1 MVTAVSMSGG
11 GELHQAAPVATARAR
26 RQSTAQGRIAE
37 VGAIAVLTRQTIVAS
52 LRPPFTYGHELVAQ
66 INFVIRTAWLPLVL
80 TAFALAFGPA
90 GVQAAGFY
98 QLFGA
103 LDRLG
108 GLFAV
113 AVVREFGP
121 LVCAIV
127 IAGVAGTAMCADLGA
142 RKIREELDALAV
154 LGVDVVKGVVAP
166 RLIALTI
173 VTVLFD
179 VFALLFGVFA
189 GIVITVIKGADIGPF
204 FHTFYSQ
211 ASPVELTASLIKTA
225 LFGAAV
231 AVICCYKGM
240 TASGG
245 AEGVGRA
252 VNQAVVMS
260 LLTVA
265 VINYVFTQVL
275 LATHPTLSVPK

>member
-1 MVTAVSMSGG
+1 MSAV
-11 GELHQAAPVATARAR
+11 R
-26 RQSTAQGRIAE
+26 RQSSAGGGVDE
-37 VGAIAVLTRQTIVAS
+37 VGAIAVLARETIAAA

-66 INFVIRTAWLPLVL
+66 VNFVIRTAWLPLVL
-80 TAFALAFGPA
+80 TSFALAFGPA

-121 LVCAIV
+121 VVCSSV
-127 IAGVAGTAMCADLGA
+127 IAGAAGPAMCAAPGA

-154 LGVDVVKGVVAP
+154 LGVDVVKSVVAP
-166 RLIALTI
+166 RLVALTV

-179 VFALLFGVFA
+179 VFALLFGTLA
-189 GIVITVIKGADIGPF
+189 GVVITVVKGADIAPF
-204 FHTFYSQ
+204 FHPFYSQ
-211 ASPVELTASLIKTA
+211 ASPVELTASLLKTA
-225 LFGAAV
+225 LFGAAI

-245 AEGVGRA
+245 PEGVGRA
-252 VNQAVVMS
+252 VNQSVVLS

-265 VINYVFTQVL
+265 VINYVFPQVL
-275 LATHPTLSVPK
+275 LATHPSLSVPR

>member
-1 MVTAVSMSGG
+1 MGG
-11 GELHQAAPVATARAR
+11 RGAATTRAPRGTEVVGATPAR
-26 RQSTAQGRIAE
+26 RREPGEGAVAE
-37 VGAIAVLTRQTIVAS
+37 VGAIAALTRQTIAAA
-52 LRPPFTYGHELVAQ
+52 LRPPFSYGHELVEQ
-66 INFVIRTAWLPLVL
+66 VNFVIRTAWLPLVL

-121 LVCAIV
+121 VVCSIV

-154 LGVDVVKGVVAP
+154 LGVDVVKAVVAP
-166 RLIALTI
+166 RLVALTV

-179 VFALLFGVFA
+179 VFALLFGTLA
-189 GIVITVIKGADIGPF
+189 GVVITVIKGADIAPF

-211 ASPVELTASLIKTA
+211 ASPVELTASLLKTA

-231 AVICCYKGM
+231 AVICCYKGI

-245 AEGVGRA
+245 PEGVGRA
-252 VNQAVVMS
+252 VNQSVVLS

-275 LATHPTLSVPK
+275 LATHPSLSVPR

>member
-1 MVTAVSMSGG
+1 
-11 GELHQAAPVATARAR
+11 
-26 RQSTAQGRIAE
+26 
-37 VGAIAVLTRQTIVAS
+37 
-52 LRPPFTYGHELVAQ
+52 
-66 INFVIRTAWLPLVL
+66 LVL

-121 LVCAIV
+121 MVCAIV

-154 LGVDVVKGVVAP
+154 LGVD
-166 RLIALTI
+166 I
-173 VTVLFD
+173 VTVLFNI
-179 VFALLFGVFA
+179 FALLFGVFA
-189 GIVITVIKGADIGPF
+189 GILITVAKDADIGPF

-211 ASPVELTASLIKTA
+211 ASPIELSASLIKTA

-245 AEGVGRA
+245 PEGVGRA
-252 VNQAVVMS
+252 VNQSVVLS
-260 LLTVA
+260 LLAVA

>member
-1 MVTAVSMSGG
+1 M
-11 GELHQAAPVATARAR
+11 GEQGLQQVPVATERPGGGTTAVR
-26 RQSTAQGRIAE
+26 RQPPAKGGVDE
-37 VGAIAVLTRQTIVAS
+37 VGAIAVLARETLGAA
-52 LRPPFTYGHELVAQ
+52 LRPPFSYGHELVAQ
-66 INFVIRTAWLPLVL
+66 VNFVIRTAWLPLVL

-121 LVCAIV
+121 VVCSIV

-154 LGVDVVKGVVAP
+154 LGVDVVKAVVAP
-166 RLIALTI
+166 RLVALI
-173 VTVLFD
+173 VVTVLFD
-179 VFALLFGVFA
+179 VFALLFGTFA
-189 GIVITVIKGADIGPF
+189 GLLITVIKGADIGPF

-211 ASPVELTASLIKTA
+211 ASPIELSASLIKTA
-225 LFGAAV
+225 LFGAAI

-245 AEGVGRA
+245 PEGVGRA
-252 VNQAVVMS
+252 VNQSVVLS

-275 LATHPTLSVPK
+275 LATHPSLSVPR